1 MRVCVSDVC
10 AKCARGA
17 EDPGAH
23 RGGPWGAGAGGASA
37 VRPAG
42 RRASAQNGLGR
53 AAAGEGVCRV
63 RVMIHCFSH
72 LTCTHIHSAVWS
84 FVILGDGSHFDFY
97 FDFHSHVR
105 GGVHIA

>member
-1 MRVCVSDVC
+1 MGGGGGGRVSGQAGRPSRVGP
-10 AKCARGA
+10 KW
-17 EDPGAH
+17 PGTCGCG
-23 RGGPWGAGAGGASA
+23 RGGVS
-37 VRPAG
+37 
-42 RRASAQNGLGR
+42 
-53 AAAGEGVCRV
+53 CDV